1 MSKRAIVVGAGLT
14 GATAAAELKAYDWDV
29 TVYESEDEVGGNLRT
44 AELNGIRYER
54 FGPHIWHTDNVA
66 MHLRASPYL
75 REYTHRVKTWTEIG
89 PLSWP
94 PQLAEVQEAAG
105 SKWPMI
111 ERELRERPQLPDPRG
126 STFEQ
131 YSVALMGQTLYELF
145 IKQYTIKQWGMD
157 PSRLSAAFAPKRI
170 DFRTDG
176 DTRLFRDQPQGWFDG
191 EAYIA
196 DCLRDVKVGLGRHIT
211 LDTIDKTADA
221 YVITAPLDDFVLGH
235 GARVLVWRGVGFEYE
250 YVPGVDTQF
259 PTAVTNFPVEAVKV
273 KYTRVTEAKHLTG
286 SGRPGTVL
294 AWEYSGT
301 EDRFYPVL
309 DTDGVN
315 TTQQRWLREELK
327 KDLPK
332 AVLAG
337 RLATYTYIDMDQAM
351 QQGINAARKIL
362 DAN

>member
-1 MSKRAIVVGAGLT
+1 VRAIVIGAGLT
-14 GATAAAELKAYDWDV
+14 GATAAAELTAHDWDV

-54 FGPHIWHTDNVA
+54 FGPHIWHTDNQA
-66 MHLRASPYL
+66 MHTRAMPYL
-75 REYTHRVKTWTEIG
+75 REYTHRVKTWTTMG

-94 PQLAEVQEAAG
+94 PQLDEVREAAG
-105 SKWPMI
+105 SLWPAI
-111 ERELRERPQLPDPRG
+111 QNELNHRPATPPDPNK
-126 STFEQ
+126 SNFED
-131 YSVALMGQTLYELF
+131 YAIALMGDELYRLF
-145 IKQYTIKQWGMD
+145 IREYTIKQWGVD
-157 PSRLSAAFAPKRI
+157 PRFLSAAFAPKRI

-191 EAYIA
+191 ERYIS
-196 DCLRDVKVGLGRHIT
+196 DMLRDVKVGLGRHIT
-211 LDTIDKTADA
+211 FDDIDKTADA

-235 GARVLVWRGVGFEYE
+235 GARVLGWRGVGFEYE
-250 YVPGVDTQF
+250 FIPGKNLMY

-286 SGRPGTVL
+286 SNRWGTVL
-294 AWEYSGT
+294 AWEFSGT
-301 EDRFYPVL
+301 DDRFYPVL
-309 DTDGVN
+309 DSAGVN
-315 TTQQRWLREELK
+315 TTQQRWLRDELK

-351 QQGINAARKIL
+351 QQGLNAARKIL
-362 DAN
+362 DMEE